1 VGEERTMSRR
11 RKVNHCRRLLCF
23 VVEDDDDV
31 LELGSRFVFTTR
43 ERDARKIA
51 AGEFSTDP
59 GDPSVI
65 LRRAPEFD
73 RYAPGPVPPQA
84 LLDAGWWI
92 TCAECEHHVSD
103 DGCDDCAN
111 ERVDDQ
117 PMPPPVVCG
126 GMVFCSQD
134 CKDDYDAA
142 RARDAKY
149 KADMT
154 RLALDT
160 FPGATVLQVWGL
172 AGRPKDLENSIDLQL
187 PGVEGRVNWR
197 PYDPDPKGCAFVR
210 AMDIPAFQAY
220 VAEHNVRVPRPD
232 TDQPVVTDE
241 AR

>member
-11 RKVNHCRRLLCF
+11 RKVNHCRKLLCF

-160 FPGATVLQVWGL
+160 FPGATVLQVWGMS
-172 AGRPKDLENSIDLQL
+172 GRPNDPENSIDVKL
-187 PGVEGRVNWR
+187 PGVEGRVGWR
-197 PYDPDPKGCAFVR
+197 PYDTNPEGCVFVR
-210 AMDIPAFQAY
+210 AIDLSAFRKY
-220 VAEHNVRVPRPD
+220 IAEHNVRIPRPD
-232 TDQPVVTDE
+232 QPAVTEE